1 MASLRSYEPK
11 TEKRGFEKDKVFFFF
26 YLKKSP
32 FEVER
37 LEKTHFQH
45 AESVQC
51 SSGTSNLT
59 ISLNSSV
66 RTVDYFKNLP
76 DNTYCH

>member
-1 MASLRSYEPK
+1 MSLKLRNGVLRRTKFSFSFIK
-11 TEKRGFEKDKVFFFF
+11 
-26 YLKKSP
+26 KKSP

-45 AESVQC
+45 AESLQC